1 MPMTHSSS
9 SFAPARL
16 RATAVLAALVLAA
29 CGDGA
34 PVPDTAQPV
43 LVVRPGDLANDGV
56 GAYAG
61 EIRAREESP
70 LSFQVGGRLVRRL
83 VDAGEHVTRGQVL
96 AEIDP
101 GDLRLQAQSA
111 QAQLAS
117 AEAEYARA
125 RTDRARYATLV
136 DEQLVSRSQMDQQD
150 AAYKAAEAQVRAAR
164 AQTDVARNQA
174 GYTQLRAPRD
184 GVIANRQAEA
194 GEVVAAG
201 QPIFTLAGDAGREV
215 AIALPESRIAGFR
228 VGQTA
233 RVELWNRPGTQFEGR
248 ISEIAAAADPQARTY
263 AARVA
268 LDLPGDAAVELGQSA
283 RVYLAGDGAEPMS
296 LPLSA
301 IQPGAD
307 GGKSVWVV
315 DPQRRAVVATPVSV
329 GAYGA
334 RTVPVR
340 EGLTA
345 DALVVAAG
353 GHLLRDGQVVTPVDR
368 DNRPVPLAPL
378 SDTATTP

>member
-1 MPMTHSSS
+1 M
-9 SFAPARL
+9 R
-16 RATAVLAALVLAA
+16 VLLLLALLVLSA
-29 CGDGA
+29 CGDRA
-34 PVPDTAQPV
+34 PVPEPVRPV

-61 EIRAREESP
+61 EIRARQESP
-70 LSFQVGGRLVRRL
+70 LSFQVGGQLVRRL
-83 VDAGEHVTRGQVL
+83 VDAGAHVTQGQVL
-96 AEIDP
+96 AEIEP

-117 AEAEYARA
+117 AEAEYTRA

-136 DEQLVSRSQMDQQD
+136 DQQLVSRSQMDAQD
-150 AAYKAAEAQVRAAR
+150 AAYRAAQAQVSAAR
-164 AQTDVARNQA
+164 AQSDVARNQA
-174 GYTQLRAPRD
+174 GYTRLMAPRD
-184 GVIANRQAEA
+184 GVISNRQAEA

-228 VGQTA
+228 IGQTA
-233 RVELWNRPGTQFEGR
+233 RVELWSSPGLQYDGR

-268 LDLPGDAAVELGQSA
+268 LDLPEDAAVELGQSA

-301 IQPGAD
+301 IQPGVD

-315 DPQRRAVVATPVSV
+315 DPVRRVVVATPVTI

-340 EGLTA
+340 SGLPA

-353 GHLLRDGQVVTPVDR
+353 GHLLRDGQAVAPVDR
-368 DNRPVPLAPL
+368 DNRPVTLDPPG
-378 SDTATTP
+378 PVPGR